1 MARKSDIL
9 KVLSDSLSVKKV
21 VDFTTFVS
29 DPEYLGLSGV
39 YPWWFENITPRLNYK
54 TSRAVFRGSTGAGKS
69 TLMNLVLLYKIY
81 LLFSKGSDV
90 TKTLGLMRNTPVY
103 CLYFSVS
110 MTQAKRSGFQQMR
123 GFIDGSKWFSEN
135 FPRDKS
141 IDSSIRFPNDFYIE
155 YASGE
160 QHQISLNVWG
170 FILDEAN
177 FRKTGASGEGST
189 ADFDE
194 VYHLASQLENRLA
207 QRFLRNGVENFFA
220 GYISSASYETSFI
233 QDKGDDYKDS
243 PTAIVLDP
251 VLYKVDPKRYTSNR
265 FEVFFGFGEVSPCVV
280 KDEAHKQ
287 SIIKS
292 LSSFELTK
300 DKIDTLFEEVPLELK
315 KQFDENIYLAIQNI
329 CGRPTALRGSFITN
343 YDLIKES
350 YVSRAPTP
358 FSQDSVTVSNK
369 VDLSIQDLISVDTY
383 GFEESWK
390 PHSIFMDISLNGD
403 YGSLSCVRFDGLYG
417 GVKYH
422 SHVFTLEIIP
432 PAFPAATDL
441 SKVQNFIIWLAQ
453 YINLV
458 SFGSDQFQSSG
469 IRQEITK
476 ALDLPDVRISL
487 DSTDV
492 PHLSWLSACAS
503 HRFRMKFY
511 ERLDKEI
518 REAVHDLKRRR
529 VVKRKGSSDDQFQS
543 VVGAFY
549 LSDTLGS
556 TSATVPERINIVGAS
571 KAQQLMRSVG
581 FSSSVVV
588 DSRVLESRMKSESRQ
603 IERTRDKFSKFLD
616 ELNN

>member
-21 VDFTTFVS
+21 VDFTTFVT

-39 YPWWFENITPRLNYK
+39 YPWWFDNITSRLNYK

-556 TSATVPERINIVGAS
+556 TSATVPERINVVGAS

-616 ELNN
+616 ELNT

>member
-90 TKTLGLMRNTPVY
+90 TKTLGLMRNTQVY

-123 GFIDGSKWFSEN
+123 SFIDGSKWFTEN

-177 FRKTGASGEGST
+177 FRKTGSSGEGST
-189 ADFDE
+189 ANFDE

-233 QDKGDDYKDS
+233 QDKGDDYKES
-243 PTAIVLDP
+243 NTAIVLDP

-280 KDEAHKQ
+280 KDTAHKQ

-369 VDLSIQDLISVDTY
+369 VDLSIQELISVDTY

-390 PHSIFMDISLNGD
+390 PHSLFMDISLNGD
-403 YGSLSCVRFDGLYG
+403 FGSLSCVRFDGLFG

-441 SKVQNFIIWLAQ
+441 SKVQNFIIWLAK

-469 IRQEITK
+469 IRQEVSK
-476 ALDLPDVRISL
+476 ALDLPDVRVSL

-511 ERLDKEI
+511 ERLDREI

-556 TSATVPERINIVGAS
+556 TAATVPERINIVGAS

-581 FSSSVVV
+581 FSGTVNM
-588 DSRVLESRMKSESRQ
+588 DPRMLESRMKIESRQ

>member
-21 VDFTTFVS
+21 VDFKTFVT

-39 YPWWFENITPRLNYK
+39 YPWWFDNITSRLNYK

-476 ALDLPDVRISL
+476 ALDLPDVRVSL

-556 TSATVPERINIVGAS
+556 TSATVPERINVVGAS

-603 IERTRDKFSKFLD
+603 IERTRDKFSRFLD

>member
-21 VDFTTFVS
+21 VDFTTFVT

-39 YPWWFENITPRLNYK
+39 YPWWFDNITSRLNYK

-453 YINLV
+453 YINLA

-556 TSATVPERINIVGAS
+556 TSATVPERINVVGSS

-603 IERTRDKFSKFLD
+603 IERTRDKFSRFLD
-616 ELNN
+616 ELNT